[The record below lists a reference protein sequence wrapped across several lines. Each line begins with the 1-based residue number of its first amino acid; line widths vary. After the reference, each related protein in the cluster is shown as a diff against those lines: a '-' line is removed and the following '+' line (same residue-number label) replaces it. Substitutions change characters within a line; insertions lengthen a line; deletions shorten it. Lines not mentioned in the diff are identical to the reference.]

1 MEPRFRRASN
11 QDLALVQHIVDEALR
26 EHGLGVLL
34 DSSDVDLTD
43 IERHYDQRG
52 GTFEIIETDGGALGV
67 LGWRP
72 TETGLCEL
80 KKLYLVAAARGRGVG
95 RQALERVVAAARALG
110 CLAVVLETAR
120 ALERANQ
127 LYVRFGFTP
136 VQGADAGS
144 FAALSDQ
151 CDLAYRFD
159 LTR

>member
-11 QDLALVQHIVDEALR
+11 DDLPLAQQIVDEALR

-34 DSSDVDLTD
+34 DSSDIDLTD
-43 IERHYDQRG
+43 IERHYDDRG
-52 GTFEIIETDGGALGV
+52 GRFEIIEDGGPLGV

-72 TETGLCEL
+72 TESGLCEL
-80 KKLYLVAAARGRGVG
+80 KKLYLVAAARGRGLG
-95 RQALERVVAAARALG
+95 RLALERVVAAARDLG

-159 LTR
+159 LAR